1 RDPNE
6 VNCAVTYAFS
16 LSRLGKNAEGLA
28 IIRSLPQ
35 EQLHD
40 SHAAV
45 YVALLLAEAGQ
56 AEAASDYIA
65 VADDAAVYP
74 GEEKVLDEAKANL
87 STTPAN
93 PSTAISPL
101 PAENS

>member
-1 RDPNE
+1 M
-6 VNCAVTYAFS
+6 TYAFS

-28 IIRSLPQ
+28 IMQSLPH

-40 SHAAV
+40 PHAAV

-65 VADDAAVYP
+65 AGDDAEIYP
-74 GEEKVLDEAKANL
+74 EEEKLLDEAKARL
-87 STTPAN
+87 ATAFAD
-93 PSTAISPL
+93 PSAAISAL
-101 PAENS
+101 PAEQSPTPTALPR